1 MKYII
6 IWNIDAIIKDLNLE
20 INRKKIPELMLST

>member
-6 IWNIDAIIKDLNLE
+6 KWNIDAIIKDLNLE